1 MPRRRVNKDGSV
13 VYEIRV
19 SRGYDASGKQRTPYQ
34 MTWKAPVGWSQR
46 SIDKEL
52 QRVQSQF
59 ERDCKDGKILTRKEQ
74 KEKELQ
80 DEEIARK
87 KKEEEE
93 HLLSFT
99 KYMEVFLRTHKTI
112 YSENTYTGYV
122 YALREAEKIFG
133 SKRMI
138 DIRSVDVKNYITEL
152 QINGRG
158 KGDDRPLA
166 HKTVL
171 KRYIILHAFFESAVE
186 DEVIP
191 YSPMQ
196 RMKRPK
202 PRKDEPQDEKPKSY
216 TADQVQRIINA
227 LDNEPMKWQAL
238 VLFMIDTG
246 CRRGETVGLKWEC
259 VDLQN
264 ARVEIKFNAQYCEG
278 RGTYITTPK
287 SGKSRTIPINAP
299 VIDILSQWKRKQALL
314 LFRQGLPQS
323 EFVFTHE
330 DGKMLN
336 PQAPTAYMK
345 KLGKK
350 CGIDSLHPHA
360 LRHTMASLSIANGA
374 DIVSV
379 SQKLGHSEVSTT
391 LNIYAH
397 ENEEAKERASQV
409 LNDVLYIKKAE
420 GE

>member
-1 MPRRRVNKDGSV
+1 MPRKRINKDGSV

-19 SRGYDASGKQRTPYQ
+19 SRGYDSNGKQRTPFQ
-34 MTWKAPVGWSQR
+34 MTWKAPTGWSQR

-59 ERDCKDGKILTRKEQ
+59 ERDCREGKILTRAEQ
-74 KEKELQ
+74 KEKEIR
-80 DEEIARK
+80 EAEAARK
-87 KKEEEE
+87 LKEEEE
-93 HLLSFT
+93 RLLSFS
-99 KYMEVFLRTHKTI
+99 KYIDLFLKTRKTI
-112 YSENTYTGYV
+112 YSENTMTGYV
-122 YALREAEKIFG
+122 YALREAEKVFG
-133 SKRMI
+133 AKRMI
-138 DIRSVDVKNYITEL
+138 DIRTVDIKNYITDL
-152 QINGRG
+152 QINGRSEN
-158 KGDDRPLA
+158 DSRPLA
-166 HKTVL
+166 HRTVL
-171 KRYIILHAFFESAVE
+171 KRYIILHAFFEAAVE
-186 DEVIP
+186 DEVIEF
-191 YSPMQ
+191 SPMQ

-202 PRKDEPQDEKPKSY
+202 PRKDESHDDKPKSY
-216 TADQVQRIINA
+216 TAEEVQKIINT
-227 LDNEPMKWQAL
+227 LDDEPMKWQAL

-246 CRRGETVGLKWEC
+246 CRRGETVGLKWDC
-259 VDLQN
+259 VDLQS
-264 ARVEIKFNAQYCEG
+264 ARVEIKYNAQYCEG

-287 SGKSRTIPINAP
+287 NGKSRIIPINAP
-299 VIDILSQWKRKQALL
+299 VVDILSQWKREQSLL
-314 LFRQGLPQS
+314 MFRQGLPHS

-350 CGIDSLHPHA
+350 CGIETLHPHA

-374 DIVSV
+374 DIVSI

-409 LNDVLYIKKAE
+409 LNDVLYVKKA
-420 GE
+420 